1 MIDSE
6 TMVKAYLNL
15 RSARERLARQYE
27 QEDAKLLEDMS
38 SIEKIMMQACDNV
51 NATSIKTSKGTIIK
65 SVRERYGCTDWEMFN
80 KFVYDHNALELFE
93 KRIHQTNMKQF
104 MSEHK
109 DDGLPPGLN
118 ISREYVITVRKST
131 SDI

>member
-1 MIDSE
+1 MIDTE

-27 QEDAKLLEDMS
+27 HEDSKLLKDMS
-38 SIEKIMMQACDNV
+38 SIEKVMMEACDNV
-51 NATSIKTSKGTIIK
+51 NATSIKTTKGTIIK
-65 SVRERYGCTDWEMFN
+65 SVRERFGCSDWDMFN

-104 MSEHK
+104 MPEHK
-109 DDGLPPGLN
+109 DEGLPPGLN
-118 ISREYVITVRKST
+118 ISREYVITVRKSI
-131 SDI
+131 SDV

>member
-1 MIDSE
+1 MDTD
-6 TMVKAYLNL
+6 TMVKAYLNI
-15 RSARERLARQYE
+15 RSARERLAKQYE
-27 QEDAKLLEDMS
+27 QEDSKLLEDMGA
-38 SIEKIMMQACDNV
+38 IEKLMMMACDNV
-51 NATSIKTSKGTIIK
+51 NATSIKTTRGTIIK

-80 KFVYDHNALELFE
+80 RFIYDNNALELFE
-93 KRIHQTNMKQF
+93 KRIHQGNMKQF

-118 ISREYVITVRKST
+118 ISREYVITVRKSN